1 MIQYTNTQVQ
11 KTQNSQITVHF
22 VSNSFGG
29 YAGDNQPYYTGIN
42 YGTGF
47 GYGNIYGSIGSGGYG

>member
-1 MIQYTNTQVQ
+1 MLQNKLLRFGKKSKNTVY
-11 KTQNSQITVHF
+11 S
-22 VSNSFGG
+22 VSNSWGG

-47 GYGNIYGSIGSGGYG
+47 GYGNIYGSIGSGGFG